1 MKNFE
6 NNLMLKYE
14 DAFDIV
20 MNSISGKPLGTERVE
35 IDCSLNRILAEDIV
49 ADRDNPP
56 FNKSAMDGFAC
67 RREDLDNELT
77 VIETISAGI
86 EPKKVVGINLCS
98 KIMTGA
104 VVPEG
109 ADCVIMVEDTTPTA
123 DNKIR
128 FTPLEIPRSHNKQK
142 EKSSL
147 TGFTGEHSTD
157 NICFK
162 GEDIKKGDVVLRAGA
177 KISAPHIAVLASL
190 GCTKP
195 SVAVQ
200 PRVGV
205 ITTGDEIV
213 EAEKKPAPFQIRNSN
228 GPQITAQVTAAGA
241 KAKNY
246 GIAVDTEEALD
257 IMVKKAMAENDV
269 VIMSG
274 GVSMG
279 DYDLV
284 PGILEQNNF
293 KLLFKKIAVKPGRPT
308 VFGIFEEQGRNP
320 VFCFGLPGNPV
331 STFTIFELFVKP
343 FVLKMMGHKFKAIIF
358 YRQLEKTITRD
369 KTERDSWRPVA
380 FTEENKVINIEYHG
394 SAHINALCEADGL
407 ICIPAGTA
415 EVKEGTTVAVR
426 QI

>member
-14 DAFDIV
+14 DAFEIV
-20 MNSISGKPLGTERVE
+20 MNSISGRPLGTERVE
-35 IDCSLNRILAEDIV
+35 IDRCLNRILAEDVV
-49 ADRDNPP
+49 ADRDSPP
-56 FNKSAMDGFAC
+56 FNKSAMDGYAC

-77 VIETISAGI
+77 VIETIPAGK
-86 EPKKVVGINLCS
+86 EPQKAIGRNQCS

-109 ADCVIMVEDTTPTA
+109 ADCVVMVEDTTPTA

-128 FTPLEIPRSHNKQK
+128 FTPLESPKSQNKQK
-142 EKSSL
+142 AKSSL
-147 TGFTGEHSTD
+147 TGFIGEHSTD

-162 GEDIKKGDVVLRAGA
+162 GEDIKKGDVVLRTGA
-177 KISAPHIAVLASL
+177 KISAQHIAVLASL

-195 SVAVQ
+195 SVAMQ
-200 PRVGV
+200 PRVGI
-205 ITTGDEIV
+205 ITTGDELV
-213 EAEKKPAPFQIRNSN
+213 ESEKKPASFQIRNSN

-241 KAKNY
+241 NAKNY
-246 GIAVDTEEALD
+246 GIAADTEEALD
-257 IMVKKAMAENDV
+257 SVVKKAMAENDI

-284 PGILEQNNF
+284 PEILEKNSF
-293 KLLFKKIAVKPGRPT
+293 RLLFKKIAVKPGRPT
-308 VFGIFEEQGRNP
+308 VFGIRDEGGEKP

-343 FVLKMMGHKFKAIIF
+343 FILKMMGHKYKAIIS

-407 ICIPAGTA
+407 ICIPAGIA
-415 EVKEGTTVAVR
+415 EVKEGTNVAVR